1 MAKKT
6 KKFALPAGPVR
17 PLAEN
22 RGYCIASDMITVEG
36 RKVGYMS
43 REETADDSDSGWRF
57 MSGRESRAYMDDA
70 TNFALYDVNMIAN
83 YEPDIVPL
91 LDAPA
96 GSSYER
102 QGPSGRFAQIAGEPW
117 EPGTNLGEVP
127 RLTKDEFWAK
137 LEEIGWL
144 DAVTEAERKRLRTAL
159 AKAFKRDPRLAFS
172 ALAVISFD
180 AVCIEGEGPRGNTYY
195 TVLRKL
201 ARASRGK
208 FAPTDIADELVDEED
223 VAQISFRHGGKVF
236 SCEVP
241 YEDDWFQRPVL
252 DLVNKAMKAGKA
264 REQFIPLPLREQT
277 IALVLAP
284 PALYK
289 KAVRAGLIP
298 QQRQAGG

>member
-6 KKFALPAGPVR
+6 KKFVLPSGPVQ

-22 RGYCIASDMITVEG
+22 RGYCIASDMITVKG
-36 RKVGYMS
+36 RKVGYMY
-43 REETADDSDSGWRF
+43 REEADNESDSGWRF
-57 MSGRESRAYMDDA
+57 MSGRESRAYLDDA

-83 YEPDIVPL
+83 YDPDIVPL
-91 LDAPA
+91 LNAPA
-96 GSSYER
+96 GSAYER

-117 EPGTNLGEVP
+117 EPGTNLAEVP
-127 RLTKDEFWAK
+127 RLTQGEFWGK

-144 DAVTEAERKRLRTAL
+144 AAVPEAERKRLRTAL
-159 AKAFKRDPRLAFS
+159 ARAFKRDPRLAFS

-180 AVCIEGEGPRGNTYY
+180 AVCIEGEGPGGNTYY

-201 ARASRGK
+201 ARASRGT
-208 FAPTDIADELVDEED
+208 FAPTDISDELVDED
-223 VAQISFRHGGKVF
+223 DTALISFRHGGKVY

-241 YEDDWFQRPVL
+241 WEDDWFQRPVL

-277 IALVLAP
+277 IALVLVP
-284 PALYK
+284 PALFK

-298 QQRQAGG
+298 G